1 MRIDVLRRMH
11 GVCTKCGGSG
21 FFYRVRETD
30 SEATEEEKSR
40 LIKVR
45 CRCGV
50 INPNNLDYRRMFAIE
65 GRLLRA
71 MLRDQDREGR
81 G

>member
-1 MRIDVLRRMH
+1 MRVDVLRRMN

-30 SEATEEEKSR
+30 SGGSEEANPR

-50 INPNNLDYRRMFAIE
+50 INPNDRDNRRMFAIE